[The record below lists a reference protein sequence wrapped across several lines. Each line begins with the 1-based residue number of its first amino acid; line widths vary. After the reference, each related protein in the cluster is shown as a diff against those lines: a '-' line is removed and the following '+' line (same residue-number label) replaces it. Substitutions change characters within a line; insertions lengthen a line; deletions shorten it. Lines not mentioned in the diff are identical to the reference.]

1 MSKKE
6 RNRRC
11 DCGSGKKYKNCCINN
26 NTESHTQLS
35 KKSYEKD
42 YLPALEKWNFEPQT
56 VIEFP
61 FTLPFHIPMYLPNT
75 FSYVKGDISISI
87 RFEIIEE
94 SLDDKYLFNFN
105 KTLVKSYFSKVSI
118 VIGLLKKVDQIE
130 NYEEVMTK
138 YFDLGLIELNKF
150 LICYMNKLKDDSV
163 HYITKEMLAPVILVR
178 FIDTN
183 DWEED
188 NNLLLIL
195 HPYHSCKKEQLS
207 IDELDDIITK
217 FTIISEDVNPFLIN
231 ERYVLFA
238 RRYRKLGF
246 YNEAAIYIQ
255 ISIETLIRTIY
266 KEILKIKEDDDE
278 ELKRILE
285 DTSFMSIVKKELPH
299 LLGGNWNINDISNP
313 AGQWYQ
319 YVYKLRN
326 RVIHTGY
333 MPNFDELD
341 KALYYGTEF
350 RVFIVE
356 LLNKKKKVYPKLS
369 EMLTLPSQNK

>member
-150 LICYMNKLKDDSV
+150 LICYN
-163 HYITKEMLAPVILVR
+163 IG
-178 FIDTN
+178 
-183 DWEED
+183 
-188 NNLLLIL
+188 
-195 HPYHSCKKEQLS
+195 
-207 IDELDDIITK
+207 
-217 FTIISEDVNPFLIN
+217 
-231 ERYVLFA
+231 RYV
-238 RRYRKLGF
+238 
-246 YNEAAIYIQ
+246 EWH
-255 ISIETLIRTIY
+255 
-266 KEILKIKEDDDE
+266 
-278 ELKRILE
+278 
-285 DTSFMSIVKKELPH
+285 M
-299 LLGGNWNINDISNP
+299 
-313 AGQWYQ
+313 
-319 YVYKLRN
+319 
-326 RVIHTGY
+326 
-333 MPNFDELD
+333 
-341 KALYYGTEF
+341 
-350 RVFIVE
+350 
-356 LLNKKKKVYPKLS
+356 
-369 EMLTLPSQNK
+369 